1 MRGEPRPLARW
12 CRPPLL
18 GLVFLVGC
26 SRLVRPEPLPDQANE
41 SLLAA
46 LGTAEAAHEVARA
59 NWPAL
64 DPSLPPDLLLLGDGW
79 VVQPAGSPLPGLHS
93 REGKGCPC
101 WVSWRIP
108 IPTGDPADLGL
119 NGTWRWGPVVRM
131 PMPGLDPTGRESVE
145 GAGDALPTVISAG
158 QTDPTTDIAEAL
170 FWAAGGERL
179 LSEVPERSEAVR
191 LKEYPSPRA
200 QLAGLEE
207 QEAIA
212 SALKSPPDGRLG
224 TLRRW
229 FDARKY
235 FELLSGN
242 VAAEDSDELNG
253 LDLVFVDEVEG
264 ARRHLGREASERR
277 LARGLDW
284 ELGPLAPGPWWVTGR
299 PRYVGAALVACLGDL
314 DPPWSQELREPS
326 DLRTLSVELGQRIQA
341 LRYPGRFAV
350 PAGNAPGPWPLP
362 GTAALGALAPKAPPV
377 TFEDSAS
384 LVVEVHVH
392 GHGSFGWHMLDLA
405 RPLERYSG
413 FGYVWGAGIFCRLA
427 GETHFSVATKTVELL
442 VYGRQAA
449 AILRGA
455 LPRTSGRGHLHFET
469 PQLSIEAKEGTVETR
484 PGHIVIDL
492 NAEAS

>member
-299 PRYVGAALVACLGDL
+299 PRYVGAAIVACLEDL
-314 DPPWSQELREPS
+314 EPHFLQELREPS
-326 DLRTLSVELGQRIQA
+326 ELRTLSVELGQRIQA